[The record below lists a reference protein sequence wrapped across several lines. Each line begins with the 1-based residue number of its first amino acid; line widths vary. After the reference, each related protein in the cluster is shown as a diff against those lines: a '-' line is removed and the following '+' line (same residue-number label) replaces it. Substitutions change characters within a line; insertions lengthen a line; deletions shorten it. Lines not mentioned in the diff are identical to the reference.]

1 MALCELRHV
10 RGDIHESISN
20 HRIDDE
26 DILHAID
33 HAVADPV
40 SPNGMRTAVS
50 SDRAHGWT

>member
-40 SPNGMRTAVS
+40 SPTAMRIAVS
-50 SDRAHGWT
+50 SVRAQGWT